1 VLKDFTM
8 ATTKVRSNVYLDK
21 QLKEEVRSIFKEYGL
36 SLSDGI
42 NMLLGRVVKNKE
54 QIFPKELNIEPIYK
68 DDPDYEIIKNAKKH
82 YKEHSE
88 DYVDFNDIKW
98 D

>member
-1 VLKDFTM
+1 M

-42 NMLLGRVVKNKE
+42 NMLLSRVVKNKE

-68 DDPDYEIIKNAKKH
+68 DDPDYELIKNAKKY

-88 DYVDFNDIKW
+88 DYVDFNDVKW

>member
-1 VLKDFTM
+1 M

>member
-1 VLKDFTM
+1 M

-21 QLKEEVRSIFKEYGL
+21 Q
-36 SLSDGI
+36 
-42 NMLLGRVVKNKE
+42 
-54 QIFPKELNIEPIYK
+54 IFPKGLNIEPIYK
-68 DDPDYEIIKNAKKH
+68 DDHDYKIIKNAKKH

-88 DYVDFNDIKW
+88 DYVDFNDVKW